1 MAAPSAMSSARATRL
16 RCMTAYTI
24 RPETSDDVPAIGQL
38 HRAAF
43 ETGYEAQL
51 VEDLRAN
58 RSVWE
63 PGVSRVAVGQSGQ
76 ILAHALLTRCWV
88 GSVPVLALAPVAV
101 ASTHQKQGIGSELTR
116 SVLSAAR
123 EKALQLNEPA
133 CVLVLGHPA
142 FYNALGFEQSRF
154 HGIKTSMNVPAEAF
168 MVLNLNPAFDLPSGE
183 VIYPAEF
190 GLSEDDDL

>member
-58 RSVWE
+58 PEGRAT
-63 PGVSRVAVGQSGQ
+63 GV
-76 ILAHALLTRCWV
+76 T
-88 GSVPVLALAPVAV
+88 APVRP
-101 ASTHQKQGIGSELTR
+101 T
-116 SVLSAAR
+116 
-123 EKALQLNEPA
+123 
-133 CVLVLGHPA
+133 
-142 FYNALGFEQSRF
+142 
-154 HGIKTSMNVPAEAF
+154 
-168 MVLNLNPAFDLPSGE
+168 
-183 VIYPAEF
+183 
-190 GLSEDDDL
+190 